1 MTGSVS
7 TSTERQARLT
17 DWLQEKRPDLASMYR
32 ATLELLANDAEP
44 GDQRTRVSHICHSM
58 REVMKHLPEAISA
71 TKREEGRARSNSVV
85 RKLPGIVE
93 KYPALDL
100 AQDAENVPVPQEIAR
115 LLNELI
121 IAATLEDGRFLAD
134 IAVFLTDI
142 GDTRHPAVRDW
153 YATYNYFVKWA
164 HLHGE
169 QSNVD
174 ALPSDDDLT
183 SRIESVE
190 VLMDEKRAEF
200 FDSLH
205 AIEDLL
211 AEANHLEDGGEQDG

>member
-1 MTGSVS
+1 MSQSGL
-7 TSTERQARLT
+7 TSDDRQTRLAT
-17 DWLQEKRPDLASMYR
+17 WLEEKRPDLGSMYR
-32 ATLELLANDAEP
+32 ATLELLANAAEP
-44 GDQRTRVSHICHSM
+44 GDERTRVSHICHSM

-71 TKREEGRARSNSVV
+71 TGREEGRARSDSFVRRLPSIVV
-85 RKLPGIVE
+85 

-115 LLNELI
+115 LLDELVS
-121 IAATLEDGRFLAD
+121 AAISEDGRFLAD
-134 IAVFLTDI
+134 IAAFLTDT
-142 GDTRHPAVRDW
+142 GDARHPAVREW

-174 ALPSDDDLT
+174 ALPTDDDLT
-183 SRIESVE
+183 SRIDSIE

-211 AEANHLEDGGEQDG
+211 AEANRLNDGEEQDG